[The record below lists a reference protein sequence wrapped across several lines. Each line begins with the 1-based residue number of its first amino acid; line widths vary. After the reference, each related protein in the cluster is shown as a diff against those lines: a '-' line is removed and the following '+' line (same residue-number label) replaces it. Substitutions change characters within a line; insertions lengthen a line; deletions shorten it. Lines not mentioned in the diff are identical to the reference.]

1 VNDASDDVVFIG
13 DPRYP
18 VEPGSRMFERM
29 RQVVVEGGAGWAYSD
44 SAAHPRIDY
53 QPGGIRDGFDFGPV
67 IAIAAAAA
75 REALDNG
82 NYRWGGMY
90 DLRLR
95 ISEKHPIVHIPE
107 SLYASSAMS
116 DEHVERFAYV
126 DPQNRDVQIEMEQ
139 IFTEYLRRIGA
150 YLEPKFKAYDPSSD
164 RGRFPVEAT
173 VVIPVRNRERTIE
186 DAVRSVLSQ
195 ETDFTF
201 NVIVVDNHSTDRTG
215 DILKAVNDPRLVIHV
230 PLRTDL
236 GIGGC
241 WNEAIFAPRC
251 GRYVAQLDSDDLYAS
266 PRTLQTII
274 STLAEGPYAMVVGS
288 YTLVNFQLQPIPPGL
303 IDHREWTR
311 ENGRNNALRVNGFGA
326 PRAYATSVVRQYG
339 FPNVSYGE
347 DYAMALRVSREYDVG
362 RIYESIYVCR
372 RWDGN
377 SDNSLPIDKANAHDI
392 YKDWVRTN
400 EIRARSRT
408 HR

>member
-1 VNDASDDVVFIG
+1 
-13 DPRYP
+13 
-18 VEPGSRMFERM
+18 
-29 RQVVVEGGAGWAYSD
+29 
-44 SAAHPRIDY
+44 
-53 QPGGIRDGFDFGPV
+53 
-67 IAIAAAAA
+67 
-75 REALDNG
+75 
-82 NYRWGGMY
+82 
-90 DLRLR
+90 
-95 ISEKHPIVHIPE
+95 
-107 SLYASSAMS
+107 
-116 DEHVERFAYV
+116 
-126 DPQNRDVQIEMEQ
+126 
-139 IFTEYLRRIGA
+139 
-150 YLEPKFKAYDPSSD
+150 
-164 RGRFPVEAT
+164 
-173 VVIPVRNRERTIE
+173 
-186 DAVRSVLSQ
+186 
-195 ETDFTF
+195 
-201 NVIVVDNHSTDRTG
+201 
-215 DILKAVNDPRLVIHV
+215 
-230 PLRTDL
+230 
-236 GIGGC
+236 
-241 WNEAIFAPRC
+241 
-251 GRYVAQLDSDDLYAS
+251 VAQLDSDDLYAS